1 MKEKLEKPIKTQ
13 KGITLIALVVTIII
27 LLILA
32 GVTISTLTG
41 EDGTIA
47 NANKASDE
55 TKKGNY
61 QEELE
66 LIGIRLQRKI

>member
-1 MKEKLEKPIKTQ
+1 MKEKLEKQ

-41 EDGTIA
+41 EDGTII

-66 LIGIRLQRKI
+66 LIGIRLQREI